1 VAPAD
6 KRNAA
11 TAIDSSTHFVDD
23 VNQMAATTPTRIAA
37 VRAFNRFYTRRL
49 GMLGT
54 GLLGT
59 EHPLPQARV
68 LYELGQRP
76 ATATADLRTAL
87 DLDAGYL
94 SRLLSSL
101 ESSDLV
107 ERRPD
112 PDDARRQTVR
122 LTRKGRQAFTLL
134 DARSKQEIQELL
146 ERLSDPD
153 QRRVLAAMHALE
165 YAWDGTA
172 PTRTFT
178 LRAPQPGE
186 MGWVVQRHG
195 ALYAAEHGF
204 DASFEALVAQ
214 IVADYMQREDPRE
227 RAWIADVAGEP
238 AGCIFCMRETDE
250 TAKLRLLLV
259 EPDTRGMGVGARLV
273 EQCVQ
278 FAEQSGYTSITLWT
292 QSILED
298 AQRLYARAG
307 FTIAGSKP
315 HRSFGR
321 DLVDQTWTRPLSP
334 RTRT

>member
-1 VAPAD
+1 
-6 KRNAA
+6 
-11 TAIDSSTHFVDD
+11 
-23 VNQMAATTPTRIAA
+23 MAATTPTRIAA

-76 ATATADLRTAL
+76 RTPTADLRTTL

-94 SRLLSSL
+94 SRLLAGL
-101 ESSDLV
+101 ESGGLIN
-107 ERRPD
+107 RRPD
-112 PDDARRQTVR
+112 PADARRQTIG
-122 LTRKGRQAFTLL
+122 LTRRGKDAFAEL
-134 DARSKQEIQELL
+134 DSRSKQEIRELL
-146 ERLSDPD
+146 ERLPDPD

-165 YAWDGTA
+165 DAWDAA
-172 PTRTFT
+172 PRPRTVT
-178 LRAPQPGE
+178 LRGPRPGD

-204 DASFEALVAQ
+204 DETFEAYVAQ
-214 IVADYMQREDPRE
+214 IVAQYMERAVDRE

-238 AGCIFCMRETDE
+238 AGSIFCMREDDE

-259 EPDTRGMGVGARLV
+259 EPDARGMGVGARLV
-273 EQCVQ
+273 EQCVR
-278 FAEQSGYTSITLWT
+278 FAEQAGYASMTLWT

-307 FTIAGSKP
+307 FTVTGSKP

-334 RTRT
+334 PTRT